1 MAEASRQERSVIE
14 RHLQSAIMAIVLAV
28 VMWIGNTVV
37 QVDKRTAV
45 IEEAV
50 AALKRQS
57 EQWYPSSAALRD
69 QAEMARRLERLE
81 GRIDRLEHNRNAN

>member
-1 MAEASRQERSVIE
+1 MIE

-50 AALKRQS
+50 AALKQTS
-57 EQWYPSSAALRD
+57 ATAYPAATALRD
-69 QAEMARRLERLE
+69 QQEMARRLERLE
-81 GRIDRLEHNRNAN
+81 GRIDRLEQRRD